1 MRITS
6 IQGREILDSRGNP
19 TVEVDVTLDNGVLGR
34 ASVPSGASTG
44 SREACELRDGDQHRY
59 AGKGV
64 LRAVSFTN
72 GEINQALSNF
82 SVSDQTLLDE
92 RLRDLDG
99 TDNKSRLGANA
110 LLAVSLACARAN
122 ANARKMPLFEA
133 LNQGEPMVMPMPM
146 MNVLNGG
153 AHADNNVDIQ
163 EFMLMPIG
171 ASDFPT
177 ALQMGTETFHVLK
190 SVLKQKGLSTSVG
203 DEGGFAPNLQSN
215 QHALDLLMEAVEMAG
230 FKLGSDIVFTL
241 DVAASELYRDGLYH
255 LNSED
260 KVLSAD
266 QLIDYYANLIKN
278 NPIVSLEDGLDESD
292 WAGWRTLT
300 ERLGDKVQLVGD
312 DLFVTNPRL
321 LAEGIDNHIA
331 NAILIKPNQIGTLS
345 ETRQTIALAKQHGY
359 RCVMSHR
366 SGETEDTFIADLAV
380 ATGCGQIKTGSLCR
394 TDRMS
399 KYNQLLRIQEITSL
413 GLYKFNAM
421 LNFPLSR

>member
-1 MRITS
+1 MQITS
-6 IQGREILDSRGNP
+6 IKGREILDSRGNP

-44 SREACELRDGDQHRY
+44 SREACELRDGDQRRY

-64 LRAVSFTN
+64 LHAVSHIN
-72 GEINQALSNF
+72 GEINKALIHL
-82 SVSDQTLLDE
+82 SVSDQALLDA
-92 RLRDLDG
+92 RLCSLDG
-99 TDNKSRLGANA
+99 TENKSRLGANA

-122 ANARKMPLFEA
+122 ANAHKMPLFEA
-133 LNQGEPMVMPMPM
+133 LNQGESMVMPVPM

-163 EFMLMPIG
+163 EFMIMPVG
-171 ASDFPT
+171 ATDFPM
-177 ALQMGTETFHVLK
+177 ALQMGAETFHVLK

-215 QHALDLLMEAVEMAG
+215 QHALDLLMEAVERAG

-241 DVAASELYRDGLYH
+241 DVAASELYREGLYH
-255 LNSED
+255 LDSEN
-260 KVLSAD
+260 KTFSAD
-266 QLIDYYANLIKN
+266 QLIDYYAELIKN
-278 NPIVSLEDGLDESD
+278 NPIVSIEDGLGESD
-292 WAGWRTLT
+292 WEGWHTLT

-312 DLFVTNPRL
+312 DLFVTNAL
-321 LAEGIDNHIA
+321 FLAKGIENHIA
-331 NAILIKPNQIGTLS
+331 NAILIKPNQIGTLT

-359 RCVMSHR
+359 HCVMSHR
-366 SGETEDTFIADLAV
+366 SGETEDVFIADLAV

-399 KYNQLLRIQEITSL
+399 KYNQLLRIQEIASL
-413 GLYKFNAM
+413 GLYPFKFIC
-421 LNFPLSR
+421 S